1 MCYINTRSDNLKRHI
16 IRAHPEVPP
25 TKVPPEVPPTK
36 VPPTKVPPEVPPE
49 VPPTKVP
56 PTKVPPTKV
65 PPEVPP
71 MVFMILEG
79 HEFVIPS
86 ADDYN
91 AYWNSL

>member
-36 VPPTKVPPEVPPE
+36 VPPTKVPPEVPP
-49 VPPTKVP
+49 
-56 PTKVPPTKV
+56 
-65 PPEVPP
+65 